1 MYRAAAID
9 VTKEA
14 EYTLC
19 IRVVFDKGEAIETT
33 PISQNPLD

>member
-19 IRVVFDKGEAIETT
+19 IRVVFDKGEAIETSDSN
-33 PISQNPLD
+33 IN